1 MSLGKKKSGRSG
13 RINIVEFA
21 SETSRQC
28 NMRKIGTGMRKMG
41 AGVPY
46 CIHNHDLLPLRE
58 VHIWPLQ
65 LIASAEDCTRYLA
78 SFADDERTRAASF
91 SLPHLQER
99 FVAGRGALRCIL
111 ASYLG
116 CTPAEVKLSYTPY
129 GKPFLCDEAEHGLR
143 FNLSHSEDQA
153 LLAVTRGRTIGVD
166 IERIRP
172 DFATDEIAK
181 RFFSER
187 EWQELRGLP
196 AAERTTAFFRC
207 WTRKEAFIKAVGEGL
222 SFPLDAFA
230 VSLAPREP
238 AALCWLRGLRADDDG
253 VRRWHLRDAAAPAG
267 FLAALAVDGDV
278 SRVVIQSSAY
288 HGGVNSSAPKR

>member
-1 MSLGKKKSGRSG
+1 
-13 RINIVEFA
+13 
-21 SETSRQC
+21 
-28 NMRKIGTGMRKMG
+28 MRKIGTGMRKMG
-41 AGVPY
+41 TGVP
-46 CIHNHDLLPLRE
+46 CSIHNSNLLPLRE

-65 LIASAEDCTRYLA
+65 LTASTENRTRYLA
-78 SFADDERTRAASF
+78 CFADDERTRAASF

-99 FVAGRGALRCIL
+99 YVAGRGALRCIL

-116 CTPAEVKLSYTPY
+116 CTPDGVKLSYTAH

-153 LLAVTRGRTIGVD
+153 LLAVTRGRPIGVD

-172 DFATDEIAK
+172 DFATDEIAQ
-181 RFFSER
+181 RFFSQR

-230 VSLAPREP
+230 VSLAPGEP
-238 AALCWLRGLRADDDG
+238 AALHWLRADAEG
-253 VRRWHLRDAAAPAG
+253 VRRWRLKDVAAPSG
-267 FLAALAVDGDV
+267 FLAALAVEGDV

-288 HGGVNSSAPKR
+288 HTVANSPAPKQ